1 MNKTVTVEKYG
12 NQITVVIHP
21 SHKAAVA
28 HAIDLATE
36 NSSVSEEEAAESIKM
51 QDLVEEGEWAVH
63 VVEATDLS
71 ATEEDAW

>member
-12 NQITVVIHP
+12 NQVTVVIHP

-36 NSSVSEEEAAESIKM
+36 NSSVSEEEAEESIHI
-51 QDLVEEGEWAVH
+51 QDLVEEGDWAVH

-71 ATEEDAW
+71 VAKEDAW